1 MATNYLGILVM
12 STDFAVSESILKF
25 IFSYTMAEFSQQL
38 EPDSRLFL
46 QQRIQEV
53 RLQPEDQL
61 FFAELPTW
69 LYFLCLATEETPDVF
84 MVLPI
89 LQRIAD
95 CSPRIDLRILTQDI
109 DFNALDGLLENEIA
123 ERDMPLLFILDED
136 WQQVAQWGP
145 RPQAAEDHLDAW
157 LAAHPQHQE
166 LPHDEVDPTL
176 PLQRRASNS
185 GLCFDTPAQLWD
197 GRTGLRADVIHLM
210 RCWYQDDLTDQTVG
224 EIRQITEH
232 ILDCLDNAEN

>member
-1 MATNYLGILVM
+1 MATNYLGIFVM
-12 STDFAVSESILKF
+12 RTDFSESILKF
-25 IFSYTMAEFSQQL
+25 IFSYTVAEFSQQL

-61 FFAELPTW
+61 FFAELPIW

-136 WQQVAQWGP
+136 WQRVAQWGP
-145 RPQAAEDHLDAW
+145 RPQAAEEHLDAW
-157 LAAHPQHQE
+157 LAAHPQYQE
-166 LPHDEVDPTL
+166 LPHDEVEPTL

-185 GLCFDTPAQLWD
+185 GLCFATPAQLWD
-197 GRTGLRADVIHLM
+197 GKTGLMADLIHLM

-232 ILDCLDNAEN
+232 ILADCLDNAEN